1 MSIRNVDIAGPVFT
15 GISDQIAIHG
25 RFRANEIAFVQGERR
40 VTWQAYNEAANRIA
54 HMLIASGVR
63 PGERVALLVAN
74 GLWAHE
80 VLLGIW
86 RAGAAAVPLSPMLT
100 AATLANMLAD
110 SGAQRL
116 FASPEYLELAA
127 AAAKDETLITP
138 GVDFDRE
145 VMACSSA
152 FPGHS
157 PAARELAVI
166 IYSSGTTGTPKGIAH
181 DHESRL
187 KFGAYFAAE
196 FRFHYRSVA
205 LSCIPMHSNGAW
217 LSWLPAK
224 WIGATTVILPAFT
237 ADGYLDIVR
246 RHAPT
251 HGFAVPTMAAALLQH
266 PDIET
271 VRLDCFE
278 TLITAGS
285 PMPDAVKRE
294 MCRLSGDALYEL
306 WGLTEGVATIISPAD
321 MARRPQSVGRP
332 MLGCDIRLIDGE
344 DQDVTFRQAGE
355 IVGYSAGMM
364 SGYWNRPDANRDVV
378 WRDATGRAYLRT
390 GDIGEFDADGYLVLR
405 GRKKD
410 MIISGGINVY
420 PIDIEAVLLTHEA
433 VEEVVVF
440 GVDDERWGE
449 TPVAIVRLREAA
461 TANAEALRA
470 WANERLAR
478 HQRLSAL
485 AFRAA
490 GFPRNTLGKVRKNE
504 LRSGY
509 LAEARP
515 GH

>member
-1 MSIRNVDIAGPVFT
+1 MSIRSADISGPVFT
-15 GISDQIAIHG
+15 GLSDQIAIHG
-25 RFRANEIAFVQGERR
+25 RFRANEIAFVQGDQH

-54 HMLIASGVR
+54 HLLTARGVR
-63 PGERVALLVAN
+63 PGQRVALLVAN

-86 RAGAAAVPLSPMLT
+86 RAGAVAVPLSPMLT
-100 AATLANMLAD
+100 AATLANMLEDA
-110 SGAQRL
+110 GAGHL
-116 FASPEYLELAA
+116 FASAEYRALAEAA
-127 AAAKDETLITP
+127 AEDRALITP
-138 GVDFDRE
+138 GADLERE
-145 VMACSSA
+145 LMTCASD

-157 PAARELAVI
+157 PAARDLAVI

-187 KFGAYFAAE
+187 KFAAYFAAE

-224 WIGATTVILPAFT
+224 WLGATTVILPTFT
-237 ADGYLDIVR
+237 AEGYLDSVR

-266 PDIET
+266 PEIET

-285 PMPDAVKRE
+285 PMPEAVKRE
-294 MCRLSGDALYEL
+294 IRRLSGDALYEL

-321 MARRPQSVGRP
+321 MASRPQSVGRP

-344 DQDVTFRQAGE
+344 DREVTFRQAGE

-364 SGYWNRPDANRDVV
+364 SGYWNRPDANREVV
-378 WRDATGRAYLRT
+378 WRDASGRAYLRT

-420 PIDIEAVLLTHEA
+420 PIDIESLLETHEG
-433 VEEVVVF
+433 VEEVAVF

-449 TPVAIVRLREAA
+449 TPVAIVRPRPGAA
-461 TANAEALRA
+461 TTAEQLRL

-478 HQRLSAL
+478 HQRLAAL
-485 AFRAA
+485 TFRAA
-490 GFPRNTLGKVRKNE
+490 GFPRNTLGKVLKNE
-504 LRSGY
+504 LRSEY
-509 LAEARP
+509 LAAAGQGR
-515 GH
+515 